1 MSIPSKG
8 SRKITVGTQQ
18 YRWYIRRGPTHFQGD
33 LAAPV
38 TCAVESAD
46 GGSVLQITFAWNRY
60 KHYEG
65 AEYPV
70 TPKDIEQCIREAIV
84 QGWKPRESG
93 PLFPFTSKRRA
104 AQ

>member
-8 SRKITVGTQQ
+8 SRKITVGAHQ
-18 YRWYIRRGPTHFQGD
+18 YYWYIRRRPTHVQGE

-46 GGSVLQITFAWNRY
+46 GGSVLQITVAWNKY
-60 KHYEG
+60 KYYEG

-70 TPKDIEQCIREAIV
+70 TPKDIERCIREAIH
-84 QGWKPRESG
+84 QGWKPEEFGPPFAFVDES
-93 PLFPFTSKRRA
+93 RA
-104 AQ
+104 VQ